1 MKKLLIPLMMVAVLL
16 LWLFFRKNTGSQQEA
31 DFAVQSD
38 SIYDLALR
46 KTVLDEQWATYL
58 PGGEVTFL
66 IEVFNQGDE
75 VSGEVVVLDYL
86 HPALTFV
93 ASSLPNATVWSS
105 NGREVTF
112 ANVPVWGSVVVELT
126 YSIADDFA
134 WWDIVNTA
142 EIIADTWD
150 DHDSVIDITPNSE
163 NDCHTDDEIGLAWC
177 SE

>member
-1 MKKLLIPLMMVAVLL
+1 
-16 LWLFFRKNTGSQQEA
+16 
-31 DFAVQSD
+31 
-38 SIYDLALR
+38 
-46 KTVLDEQWATYL
+46 
-58 PGGEVTFL
+58 
-66 IEVFNQGDE
+66 
-75 VSGEVVVLDYL
+75 
-86 HPALTFV
+86 
-93 ASSLPNATVWSS
+93 
-105 NGREVTF
+105 
-112 ANVPVWGSVVVELT
+112 VVELT